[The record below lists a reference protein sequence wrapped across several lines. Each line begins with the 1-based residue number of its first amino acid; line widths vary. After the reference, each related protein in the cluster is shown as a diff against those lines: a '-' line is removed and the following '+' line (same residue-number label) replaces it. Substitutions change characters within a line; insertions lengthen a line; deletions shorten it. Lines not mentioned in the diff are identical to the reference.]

1 MGGGA
6 KCVAAACPD
15 CACLLPACG
24 VRADMDVAVW
34 ALGNMLTAACP
45 RPALPPH
52 SRAAYAKRR
61 NVVLILMLSGS
72 IVLSIIYHLNGEC

>member
-1 MGGGA
+1 MSNLWVEERSA
-6 KCVAAACPD
+6 SLLPVQTALVY
-15 CACLLPACG
+15 CLL
-24 VRADMDVAVW
+24 ADMDVAVW
-34 ALGNMLTAACP
+34 ALGNVLTPACP
-45 RPALPPH
+45 RPAHPPH